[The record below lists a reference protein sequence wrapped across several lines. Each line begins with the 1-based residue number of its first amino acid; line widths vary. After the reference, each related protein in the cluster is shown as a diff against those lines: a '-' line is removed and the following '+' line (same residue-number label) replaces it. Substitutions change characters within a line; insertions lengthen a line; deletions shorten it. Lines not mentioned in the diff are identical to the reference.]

1 MKKVIVKNHFEKYDK
16 LSQELGEGIEKSKST
31 LSDTDR
37 EEIIKEL
44 DEIDDIFER
53 ILTGVKK

>member
-1 MKKVIVKNHFEKYDK
+1 MKKVIIKNHFEKYDK
-16 LSQELGEGIEKSKST
+16 LSQELGKGIKKAKST
-31 LSDTDR
+31 LSDTDK

-53 ILTGVKK
+53 ILTDVKK